1 LPSLLLL
8 FEPSLNTNL
17 VLVFNVIQ
25 YLGVVTYPVI
35 VEAYDEVTGKIR
47 AIRAS
52 FDVFFSGG
60 TAQNLTIAAIR
71 TEFAAAETAFTIY
84 FLW

>member
-8 FEPSLNTNL
+8 LEPSLNANL
-17 VLVFNVIQ
+17 VLVLYIIQ
-25 YLGVVTYPVI
+25 YLGMVTYPII
-35 VEAYDEVTGKIR
+35 VEACYKVTWKIR

-52 FDVFFSGG
+52 FVVFFSGG

-71 TEFAAAETAFTIY
+71 AEFAAAETAFTIY

>member
-8 FEPSLNTNL
+8 FEPSLNANL
-17 VLVFNVIQ
+17 VLVFYVIQ
-25 YLGVVTYPVI
+25 YFGVMTYPVI
-35 VEAYDEVTGKIR
+35 IEVYDEVTGKIR

-52 FDVFFSGG
+52 FDIFFSGG

-71 TEFAAAETAFTIY
+71 TEFATAETAFTIY